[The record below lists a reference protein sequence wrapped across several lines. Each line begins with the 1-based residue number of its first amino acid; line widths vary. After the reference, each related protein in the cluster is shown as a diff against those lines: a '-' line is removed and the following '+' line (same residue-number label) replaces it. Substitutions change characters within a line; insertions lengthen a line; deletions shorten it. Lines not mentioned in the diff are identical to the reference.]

1 MAQTSYHRHIHLED
15 ITNEHLYLC
24 HYGWHK
30 CEPGHFFGPTIRDFY
45 LIHIITDGRGT
56 YSVGGTQHELRAGQ
70 SFIIHPGEIT
80 RYQADAEEPW
90 TYYYFSFNGALAP
103 ALLKTTGF
111 RDDRLVIDIPTAPL
125 EKIIQ
130 KAVKQADDCH
140 NKMLYGLSV
149 LMSLI
154 NVYAQDATLEPALRS
169 ETSIVTKAKA
179 YIDFN
184 FSGKLTVTRIAADLN
199 ISRSHLYKTFKEET
213 GLSPCEYLSHCRIQM
228 SAKLL
233 EETDMSI
240 REIANAVGFDTYS
253 AFFRAFKL
261 LRGMSAIQYRKLA
274 AEGVLHNS
282 WQQKESL

>member
-1 MAQTSYHRHIHLED
+1 MAQNSYHRHVYLED

-30 CEPGHFFGPTIRDFY
+30 CEPGHFFGPSIRDFY
-45 LIHIITDGRGT
+45 LIHIVTDGRGT
-56 YSVGGTQHELRAGQ
+56 FTARGKQYELHAGQ
-70 SFIIHPGEIT
+70 SFIIRPGEIT
-80 RYQADAEEPW
+80 KYLADAQEPW
-90 TYYYFSFNGALAP
+90 TYYYFSFSGTLAP
-103 ALLKTTGF
+103 TLLNATGF
-111 RDDRLVIDIPTAPL
+111 KDDKMVVDILTAPL

-130 KAVKQADDCH
+130 KAVKRADDCH
-140 NKMLYGLSV
+140 NKMVHGLSV

-154 NVYAQDATLEPALRS
+154 NVYAQEADADATPRLEDSLVA
-169 ETSIVTKAKA
+169 KAKA

-184 FSGKLTVTRIAADLN
+184 FSGKLTIAQIAADLN
-199 ISRSHLYKTFKEET
+199 VSRSHLYKTFKDET

-233 EETDMSI
+233 EDTDLSI

-261 LRGMSAIQYRKLA
+261 FSGMSAIQYRKLA
-274 AEGVLHNS
+274 AAGALPAG
-282 WQQKESL
+282 WQKKETL